1 MLIINPSW
9 VPQEAAKI
17 VSSKGAPH
25 WINARNLE
33 KDVITWSCP
42 SWLSTDTTDWTFSN
56 WDENSQQPNDC
67 VVPETCIF
75 IGPHGK
81 VNYIMPDIYCIK
93 KSYYAM
99 NNIP

>member
-1 MLIINPSW
+1 M
-9 VPQEAAKI
+9 VKQEAANI

-25 WINARNLE
+25 WINATNPE

-56 WDENSQQPNDC
+56 WDENSQHPNDC

-81 VNYIMPDIYCIK
+81 V
-93 KSYYAM
+93 SYNVY
-99 NNIP
+99 NINLSETFHFINCRILCHNQLS